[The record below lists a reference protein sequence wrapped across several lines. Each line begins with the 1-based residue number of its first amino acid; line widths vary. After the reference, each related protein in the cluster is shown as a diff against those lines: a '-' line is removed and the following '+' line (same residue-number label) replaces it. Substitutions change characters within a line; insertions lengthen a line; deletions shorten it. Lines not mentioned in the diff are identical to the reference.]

1 MPETPQLRQ
10 FFQKIETSNN
20 WTLTLSNHSYGY
32 TTSCSRAGQYYIL
45 ERRKFNKGVAALNMG
60 TIFHTAMEIRARV
73 SNPEQQQQLQQS
85 AIERFFQ
92 LNPVEEFEWR
102 TSDRALELV
111 EKYAKKYKTDL
122 VHVLKDTDGNPV
134 TEIKFT
140 LPLGTIDIGDSV
152 NIGRDELVY
161 IDTLYVQWTGR
172 IDELVELDGQHWVLD
187 FKTSSKFGPAYFNQ
201 FALSQ
206 QTIGYTWAARKLLP
220 TYDVAGAIIDL
231 SVLRK
236 PTPTGR
242 PFDFDRQR
250 FIYSHEQTE
259 EWQHN
264 TLEGIA
270 TFVSHLKSSTFPMTG
285 TTSGCVFKYG
295 KCPYFDVCTL
305 PQRQRHE
312 MLYSSQYSDANEHVE
327 DVSE

>member
-1 MPETPQLRQ
+1 MHETTIPLRK
-10 FFQKIETSNN
+10 FFEKIPDTNN

-32 TTSCSRAGQYYIL
+32 TTSCARAGQYYIL
-45 ERRKFNKGVAALNMG
+45 ERRKFNKGTAALNMG
-60 TIFHTAMEIRARV
+60 TIFHTTMEIRARV
-73 SNPEQQQQLQQS
+73 PNLDQQKQLQQS
-85 AIERFFQ
+85 AIEQFFQ
-92 LNPVEEFEWR
+92 LNPVEEYEWR

-122 VHVLKDTDGNPV
+122 VHTIKDVSGDPV

-140 LPLGTIDIGDSV
+140 LPLGTIDIGDTV
-152 NIGRDELVY
+152 NIGRDERVF

-172 IDELVELDGQHWVLD
+172 IDDLVALDGQHWVRD
-187 FKTSSKFGPAYFNQ
+187 FKTSSMFGPTYFHQ
-201 FALSQ
+201 FSLSQ
-206 QTIGYTWAARKLLP
+206 QTIGYTWAARKLVP
-220 TYDVAGAIIDL
+220 DYDVAGAIVDL
-231 SVLRK
+231 AVLRK

-242 PFDFDRQR
+242 PFDFDRQK

-259 EWQHN
+259 EWHHN

-270 TFVSHLKSSTFPMTG
+270 TFVSHLKSSIFPMTG
-285 TTSGCVFKYG
+285 TTSGCIFKYG

-312 MLYSSQYSDANEHVE
+312 MLNSSQYSDVIEHVE
-327 DVSE
+327 TE